1 MTGLVLQTC
10 TQADYEISCYLAG
23 SVCQHICT
31 KIVQVPTEGKE
42 HKVIRAAQMSPASG
56 PQRD

>member
-1 MTGLVLQTC
+1 MKGWVLQTC
-10 TQADYEISCYLAG
+10 TQVDYETRCQLAG
-23 SVCQHICT
+23 SVCQHTCT

-42 HKVIRAAQMSPASG
+42 HKGIRAAQMSPASG